1 MTEDLFDRLFVLDM
15 ANNHQGSLEHGL
27 NIIRAVGEK
36 VRAQGVKAAL
46 KFQYRDLD
54 TFIHPGFRTSETYK
68 HIPRFLG
75 TRLSPE
81 DFRAL
86 AREVKARGM
95 MTMCTPFDERSVDL
109 ILEHDLEIIK
119 IASCSAQDWPLL
131 EKIASTRKPVVCSTG
146 GLATRELDNLV
157 SFFSHRNLP
166 FALMHCVSIY
176 PTPLEEMALDRID
189 FLRSRYPFLK
199 IGFSTHEDP
208 DNLDVVKMAV
218 AKQAVILERHVGLE
232 TDAIKLNAYSSRPE
246 QLERWFQAAK
256 AAAAACAFVRDVILP
271 EERRA
276 LDSLKRGIYARRAL
290 KKGEPIG
297 REDVYFAMPLQPG
310 QMESGKYKEGLLS
323 YRKDPRR
330 LSLVA
335 DRDYA
340 PDEPIADRGIEDVSA
355 AVFELIHGVKG
366 LLYESR
372 VAIGPE
378 FKVELSHHYGI
389 GKIREVGAVIID
401 VVNREYCKKLLV
413 QVPGQFHP
421 EHYHKKKEET
431 FQVLY
436 GELIVHYKGEEKILR
451 PGDQILIERG
461 ARHDFSTRTG
471 VVVEEISTTH
481 IRDDSF
487 YLDDKVAKDPAARKT
502 KFELW

>member
-1 MTEDLFDRLFVLDM
+1 MREDVFDKLFVLDM

-27 NIIRAVGEK
+27 DIVRAVGEK

-54 TFIHPGFRTSETYK
+54 TFIHPDFTDSKEYK

-75 TRLSPE
+75 TRLRPE
-81 DFRAL
+81 DFLEL
-86 AREVKARGM
+86 AREVRARGM
-95 MTMCTPFDERSVDL
+95 ITMCTPFDEASVDL
-109 ILEHDLEIIK
+109 ILEHDLDIIK
-119 IASCSAQDWPLL
+119 IASCSSQDWPLL
-131 EKIASTRKPVVCSTG
+131 EKIASADKPVICSTG
-146 GLATRELDNLV
+146 GLVTRELDNLV
-157 SFFSHRNLP
+157 SFFRHRKVP
-166 FALMHCVSIY
+166 FALMHCVSVY
-176 PTPLEEMALDRID
+176 PTPLKDMSLDRID

-208 DNLDVVKMAV
+208 DNLEVVKIAV
-218 AKQAVILERHVGLE
+218 AKHAAILERHVGLE
-232 TDAIKLNAYSSRPE
+232 TETVKLNAYSSRPE
-246 QLERWFQAAK
+246 QLEKWFQAAK
-256 AAAAACAFVRDVILP
+256 EAAVACDFVRDRILP
-271 EERRA
+271 EERTA
-276 LDSLKRGIYARRAL
+276 LDSLKRGVYARRPL

-297 REDVYFAMPLQPG
+297 REDIFFAMPLQPE

-323 YRKDPRR
+323 YSRTPRHIAFA
-330 LSLVA
+330 A

-340 PDEPIADRGIEDVSA
+340 AGEPIRDQEMKDVSA
-355 AVFELIHGVKG
+355 IVFELIHDVKG

-372 VAIGPE
+372 VVIGPE

-389 GKIREVGAVIID
+389 ENIREVGAVIID
-401 VVNREYCKKLLV
+401 VVNREYCKKLIV
-413 QVPGQFHP
+413 QVPGQYHP

-436 GELIVHYKGEEKILR
+436 GDLIVHYNGEEKILR
-451 PGDQILIERG
+451 PGDQILVERG
-461 ARHDFSTRTG
+461 ARHDFTTRTG

-481 IRDDSF
+481 VRNDSY

-502 KFELW
+502 KFDLW